1 MVSYISHS
9 PAETEALGEE
19 WGRSAQSGLVIGLCG
34 DLGAGKTQLVKGLA
48 RGLGTPSGVH
58 SPTFSLVNVYPGGRL
73 TLFHLDVYR
82 LDSPAQITA
91 AGLEEY
97 LRPEGVTVIEWAD
110 KWLRSVESLKSK
122 VQSPESK
129 VPNPQSKVLSPESRV
144 HSPQSTVQNPQSTVR
159 GQKSEGQDV
168 RDNSLIADYRLPFPA
183 PMPPL
188 RWVQIESL
196 SETERRITYE
206 DTGA

>member
-19 WGRSAQSGLVIGLCG
+19 WGRSVQIGLVIGLCG

-48 RGLGTPSGVH
+48 RGLATAALVH
-58 SPTFSLVNVYPGGRL
+58 SPTFSLVNIYPGGRL

-82 LDSPAQITA
+82 LDSPEQISA

-97 LRPEGVTVIEWAD
+97 LQPQGVTVIEWAD
-110 KWLRSVESLKSK
+110 KWLGSVQSLNSK
-122 VQSPESK
+122 VQSPESNDHG
-129 VPNPQSKVLSPESRV
+129 PLS
-144 HSPQSTVQNPQSTVR
+144 
-159 GQKSEGQDV
+159 
-168 RDNSLIADYRLPFPA
+168 A
-183 PMPPL
+183 PRTLPPL

-196 SETERRITYE
+196 SDTQRRITYE
-206 DTGA
+206 DIGA